1 MCGLAGMFDGAGERP
16 MDRGLLA
23 RMTEAIAHRG
33 PDGAGLFDE
42 PGIALGHRRL
52 SIIDLEGGA
61 QPMTDPSTGV
71 TVAFNGEIY
80 NFRELMARL
89 AGLGHTFRT
98 HCDTEVILH
107 AWNRW
112 GPDCLQQFDG
122 MFAFALWDPRDRSL
136 FLARDRMGKKPLY
149 YALLPDGLCLFG
161 SELKAL
167 TVHSALPRD
176 IDRQAVE
183 DYFAYGYVPDPRSI
197 YRAVRKLPA
206 AHSMLWRRGDDPR
219 LTAYWSPALEDVPAG
234 DQTPAELAD
243 RLIEAT
249 RSRLIAD
256 VPLGAFL
263 SGGVDSSAVVS
274 QMAAAMAEPVKT
286 FAIGF
291 GDRAFDETAHA
302 RQVAQRYGT
311 EHTERQVDPDAV
323 DLVDRLAALYDE
335 PYGDSSAMPTY
346 RVCGLARERVTV
358 ALSGDGGDEAF
369 AGYRRYLWHLREA
382 RLRRRL
388 PRALRRG
395 LFGTLGRLYPKADWA
410 PRPLRAKTT
419 FQELALDDLEAYFL
433 SVSATADAERQT
445 LLGAD
450 LRRALGGYHAI
461 ESLRPHWAAAAG
473 ADPLKQAQY
482 TDIKTWL
489 PGDILVKVDRASMA
503 HGLEVRAPFLDH
515 HLLEWGLN
523 LPAAVKIAGG
533 EKKAVLKKAME
544 PFVPADLLY
553 RPKQG
558 FSAPIGP
565 WFRGPLRERVR
576 EQLTGPLLA
585 QSGFVEPS
593 VVTRL
598 LDQHQSG
605 RRDHSRTLW
614 LLLMFQGFL
623 RVDAERRA
631 P

>member
-23 RMTEAIAHRG
+23 RMTDALAHRG
-33 PDGAGLFDE
+33 PDGSGLWDG

-52 SIIDLEGGA
+52 SIIDLAGGA
-61 QPMTDPSTGV
+61 QPMTDPATGV
-71 TVAFNGEIY
+71 TVVFNGEIY
-80 NFRELMARL
+80 NFRDLMARL
-89 AGLGHTFRT
+89 AGLGHDFRT

-107 AWNRW
+107 GWAEW
-112 GPDCLQQFDG
+112 GPDCLSRFDG
-122 MFAFALWDPRDRSL
+122 MFAFALWDPRDRTL
-136 FLARDRMGKKPLY
+136 FLARDRLGKKPLY
-149 YALLPDGLCLFG
+149 YALLPGGLCVFG

-167 TVHSALPRD
+167 TCHPGLPRD
-176 IDRQAVE
+176 VDPEAVE
-183 DYFAYGYVPDPRSI
+183 DFFAYGYVPEPKSI

-206 AHSMLWRRGDDPR
+206 AHALRWRRGGAPEIA
-219 LTAYWSPALEDVPAG
+219 AYWSPSLDDAPVSDG
-234 DQTPAELAD
+234 MPAELAG
-243 RLIEAT
+243 RLAEAT
-249 RSRLIAD
+249 RARLIAD

-263 SGGVDSSAVVS
+263 TGGVDSSAVVS
-274 QMAAAMAEPVKT
+274 QMAGAMAEPVKT

-291 GDRAFDETAHA
+291 GARGFDETAYA

-311 EHTERQVDPDAV
+311 DHTERQVDPDAV

-335 PYGDSSAMPTY
+335 PYGDSSAMPTF
-346 RVCGLARERVTV
+346 RVCALARERVTV
-358 ALSGDGGDEAF
+358 ALSGDGGDEVF

-382 RLRRRL
+382 RLRRAL

-395 LFGTLGRLYPKADWA
+395 LFGALGRVYPKADWA

-419 FQELALDDLEAYFL
+419 FQELALDDLEAFFL
-433 SVSATADAERQT
+433 SVSAMPDRDRRS
-445 LLGAD
+445 LLGGD
-450 LRRALGGYHAI
+450 LRRALGGYHAV
-461 ESLRPHWAAAAG
+461 EALRPHWQAAAG

-482 TDIKTWL
+482 ADIKTWL

-515 HLLEWGLN
+515 RLLDWGLN

-533 EKKAVLKKAME
+533 EKKAVLKRAME
-544 PFVPADLLY
+544 PFVPRDLLY

-565 WFRGPLRERVR
+565 WFRGPLRETVR
-576 EQLTGPLLA
+576 EALTGPLLA
-585 QSGFVEPS
+585 RSGYVEPAA
-593 VVTRL
+593 VTRL

-605 RRDHSRTLW
+605 LRDHSRSLW

-623 RVDAERRA
+623 RHDAGRA
-631 P
+631 AP